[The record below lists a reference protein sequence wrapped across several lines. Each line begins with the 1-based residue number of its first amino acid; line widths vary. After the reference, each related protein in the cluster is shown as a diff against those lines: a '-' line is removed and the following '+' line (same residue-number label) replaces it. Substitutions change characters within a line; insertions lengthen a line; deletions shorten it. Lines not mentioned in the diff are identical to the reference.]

1 METNLKD
8 QDVLLVKEP
17 QNEKLNVVSGIDT
30 DGKLKTV
37 PPKTE
42 NSPDFMRIDKH
53 SNVLESFFSNF
64 MRQVKDPSHFGFF
77 KSSAEEVEHN
87 ATLYNTLLKESNNE
101 ARSEERRV
109 GEEC

>member
-8 QDVLLVKEP
+8 QDVLLVKDP
-17 QNEKLNVVSGIDT
+17 QKEKLNVVSGIDA

-37 PPKTE
+37 PPKAE

-53 SNVLESFFSNF
+53 NNALENFFSNF

-77 KSSAEEVEHN
+77 KSSAADVEHN
-87 ATLYNTLLKESNNE
+87 AILYDTLLK
-101 ARSEERRV
+101 
-109 GEEC
+109 